1 VSVPVEGLE
10 HHAWANDL
18 LLGICEQ
25 LTDDQLARPV
35 AGTYGSVLDTCRHL
49 VGSDTWYLWVIS
61 RGEEGSDHGDE
72 DERSIA
78 GLREMAE
85 GNAAAFGRLLA
96 GGLDDGADIAVPQ
109 PDGSRSHV
117 NVGIRLAQ
125 VVHHGTDHRSQICT
139 ALTELGIDP
148 LPEIDVW
155 AWAEATGAFRL
166 DPPDA

>member
-1 VSVPVEGLE
+1 MSVPVEGLE

-18 LLGICEQ
+18 LLGVCER

-78 GLREMAE
+78 GLREMAD
-85 GNAAAFGRLLA
+85 GNAAAFGRLIA
-96 GGLDDGADIAVPQ
+96 GGLDDAADISVPQ

-117 NVGIRLAQ
+117 NVGVRLAQ
-125 VVHHGTDHRSQICT
+125 VVHHGTDHRSQVCT
-139 ALTELGIDP
+139 ALTELGVEP
-148 LPEIDVW
+148 PEIDVW
-155 AWAEATGAFRL
+155 AWAEATGAFRI
-166 DPPDA
+166 DPPHA